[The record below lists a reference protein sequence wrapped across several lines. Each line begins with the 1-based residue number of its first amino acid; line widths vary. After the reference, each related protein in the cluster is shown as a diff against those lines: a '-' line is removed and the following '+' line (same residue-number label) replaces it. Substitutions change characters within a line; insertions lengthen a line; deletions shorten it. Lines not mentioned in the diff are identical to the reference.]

1 MDARLAAIEGPL
13 KGKVF
18 FLSADRELN
27 VGREPQSGVPIFDPS
42 VSRRHC
48 VFRVRGNAFTV
59 TDLGSRNGTFVNGV
73 PVRERTLEPGDHIR
87 IGGSLFVFVVG
98 EEVGT
103 PEPEARVVEEEL
115 VARTIVQLR
124 PQDSVYV
131 QAAER
136 AATLAPSERVVRD
149 LSALVGIGRL
159 LTSTVGLEP
168 LEARLLE
175 ALLEV
180 IPAERAAIVLVG
192 PDPGDV
198 VSEFQM
204 TRDRERPPAMPVS
217 RSMVRQVLAG
227 GDAVLSNA
235 VRAAAGFGS
244 SDSDALGGER
254 ALLAVPL
261 RVGDRVLG
269 ALYADAAD
277 PTARFDEGHLQFL
290 VAVAANAAMALD
302 HALRLE
308 RLEQENRRLREE
320 IRIEHNMV
328 GESARM
334 CEVYHF
340 VAKVAPYEATVL
352 IRGESGTGKE
362 LVARAIH
369 DNGPRALKPFVA
381 IHCAALTETLL
392 ESELFGH
399 EKGAFTGAI
408 AQKRGKIEMADG
420 GTLFLDEVGEIP
432 LSVQVKLLRVLQER
446 EFERV
451 GATRSLKVDVR
462 FIAATNRDLEEAVR
476 VGAFRQDLYY
486 RLNVVAFTLPP
497 LRERREDIPLLAAY
511 FVSKFAARV
520 RRRVAGLSPEARV
533 LLERYDWPGNVRELE
548 NAVEHAVVLGA
559 TDMILPEDLPETV
572 LEAARPGDPAAN
584 RFHAA
589 VVETKRRLILE
600 AVEEAGGNLTEAA
613 RLLGLHPNY
622 LHRLIRNM
630 NLRPQLQK
638 FAAKGRPIAG

>member
-1 MDARLAAIEGPL
+1 
-13 KGKVF
+13 
-18 FLSADRELN
+18 
-27 VGREPQSGVPIFDPS
+27 
-42 VSRRHC
+42 

-204 TRDRERPPAMPVS
+204 TRDRERRPAMPVS

-290 VAVAANAAMALD
+290 VAVAANAATALD

-334 CEVYHF
+334 CEVYRF
-340 VAKVAPYEATVL
+340 VAKVAPCEATVL

-630 NLRPQLQK
+630 NLRPQLHK